1 MKKLLFS
8 ILASALVL
16 SSVIF
21 NTAASM
27 WCSYEELSFQLPDYY
42 IELAGGDSQAIEWKT
57 DDDSG
62 LFRLTYVVNDSA
74 LDFDPMEYTDAQEF
88 YLAFTDLDLS
98 AFEAYDVTDHSLEN
112 NIWGKNVYSIFEDDE
127 MYPYLDVYLFSTEDY
142 VYVLEFMQIG
152 ETEYDF
158 IWDVVQSFSI
168 EPYSY
173 SVNNDYNYYDSDDDG
188 LEFLGLI
195 PVVLSVVVGIVIKS
209 FSKNNTKG
217 STRPAQPKTQPQA
230 VKVTVPKEKS
240 FSEKFE
246 LNGKSVNSFNEKF
259 VVGRKETNFAMKE
272 LERERKEREK
282 MFD

>member
-8 ILASALVL
+8 ILVSVLVF

-21 NTAASM
+21 NISASM

-42 IELAGGDSQAIEWKT
+42 IETVGGDSQTIEWKT

-62 LFRLTYVVNDSA
+62 LFRLTYAVNDSA
-74 LDFDPMEYTDAQEF
+74 LDFDLMEYTYAQEF

-98 AFEAYDVTDHSLEN
+98 SFEAYDVTDHSLDN
-112 NIWGKNVYSIFEDDE
+112 NLWGKNVYSIFEDDE
-127 MYPYLDVYLFSTEDY
+127 SYPYLDVYLFSTENY
-142 VYVLEFMQIG
+142 VYVLEFMMVG
-152 ETEYDF
+152 ESENDF
-158 IWDVVQSFSI
+158 IWDVVQSISI

-173 SVNNDYNYYDSDDDG
+173 NANNDYSDDEDF
-188 LEFLGLI
+188 EFLGLI
-195 PVVLSVVVGIVIKS
+195 PVILSAVVGIVIKS
-209 FSKNNTKG
+209 FSKNGTKG
-217 STRPAQPKTQPQA
+217 STKTAQPKTQTQA

-246 LNGKSVNSFNEKF
+246 LNGKSVNSFNERF
-259 VVGRKETNFAMKE
+259 IVGRKETNFAVEE

-282 MFD
+282 MFK